1 MGVNFTMDFTY
12 SVSNKLRG
20 FKSSD
25 SSSIEAIGN
34 YLKFFTKDD
43 LLFEGL
49 KDFNMLVALGTND
62 TLPLKVRTIKFFQF
76 IDADPL
82 PLVVFKFAARV
93 CQTK

>member
-62 TLPLKVRTIKFFQF
+62 TLPLKVRTINFFS
-76 IDADPL
+76 IIAD
-82 PLVVFKFAARV
+82 LVTLSRV
-93 CQTK
+93 

>member
-1 MGVNFTMDFTY
+1 MVFVNIFCEKWLFQMGVNFTMDFTY

-62 TLPLKVRTIKFFQF
+62 TLPLKVRTIKF
-76 IDADPL
+76 L
-82 PLVVFKFAARV
+82 SN
-93 CQTK
+93 

>member
-20 FKSSD
+20 FKSAD

-62 TLPLKVRTIKFFQF
+62 TLPLKVRTINFYQIFYEHS
-76 IDADPL
+76 
-82 PLVVFKFAARV
+82 RV
-93 CQTK
+93 HSTI